1 MGSGD
6 KGGFLE
12 RCDVSLGLKM
22 QSSDCKRMMLMP
34 HQYSCHYQCDGSGG
48 GGGDGGGGGGGG
60 GDGGPIFCNT
70 SNLVASMSDIYDVV
84 GAGAGAGAAV
94 PRTLHPFTTDTS
106 IFKSTGGMAASL
118 RVPFTAAQWQELER
132 QTMIYKYMM
141 ASVPI
146 PPELLIPIS
155 RSLSDV
161 TASHSNRSLDLRFPN
176 NSDPEPWRCRR
187 TDGKKWRCSRD
198 VAPDQ
203 KYCERHTHKG
213 RPRSRKPVELHSE
226 LINNSATTTA
236 TTTSSNNK
244 QPLNLPADTTK
255 SFQDRSHLLN
265 QTEGHH
271 TSAFTTLA
279 SAPPYG
285 QVRCPEWFTKGDTV
299 HQQWQQLMLQSKHGV
314 KRNSPSCDKNGS
326 VFKQRYDG
334 EPLYSS
340 SFSELSAAHGVQ
352 TQRLNYQCGL
362 LLSPKLASF
371 QDTNLNQGETQTA
384 RDFIDAWST
393 AERGGDSD
401 INEICNSKCPVSSRG
416 KLPLSSLTLSMCGGD
431 GSNGKSSLHGELSP
445 EVMDL
450 ERENGGCF
458 KSQPLNWMNPVPW
471 MASPPGGPLAEALC
485 LGMASTVKPPSNAA
499 SVHGG
504 SSSTTTTSSS
514 SRSSCGDGNQGLNLI
529 N

>member
-1 MGSGD
+1 
-6 KGGFLE
+6 
-12 RCDVSLGLKM
+12 
-22 QSSDCKRMMLMP
+22 
-34 HQYSCHYQCDGSGG
+34 
-48 GGGDGGGGGGGG
+48 
-60 GDGGPIFCNT
+60 
-70 SNLVASMSDIYDVV
+70 
-84 GAGAGAGAAV
+84 
-94 PRTLHPFTTDTS
+94 
-106 IFKSTGGMAASL
+106 
-118 RVPFTAAQWQELER
+118 
-132 QTMIYKYMM
+132 
-141 ASVPI
+141 
-146 PPELLIPIS
+146 
-155 RSLSDV
+155 
-161 TASHSNRSLDLRFPN
+161 
-176 NSDPEPWRCRR
+176 
-187 TDGKKWRCSRD
+187 
-198 VAPDQ
+198 
-203 KYCERHTHKG
+203 
-213 RPRSRKPVELHSE
+213 
-226 LINNSATTTA
+226 
-236 TTTSSNNK
+236 
-244 QPLNLPADTTK
+244 
-255 SFQDRSHLLN
+255 
-265 QTEGHH
+265 
-271 TSAFTTLA
+271 
-279 SAPPYG
+279 
-285 QVRCPEWFTKGDTV
+285 
-299 HQQWQQLMLQSKHGV
+299 MLQSKHGV

-352 TQRLNYQCGL
+352 TQRLNHQCGL

-431 GSNGKSSLHGELSP
+431 GSNEKSSLHGELSP
-445 EVMDL
+445 GVMDL

-485 LGMASTVKPPSNAA
+485 LGMASTVKPPSNSA

-514 SRSSCGDGNQGLNLI
+514 SSSSCGDGNQGLNLI